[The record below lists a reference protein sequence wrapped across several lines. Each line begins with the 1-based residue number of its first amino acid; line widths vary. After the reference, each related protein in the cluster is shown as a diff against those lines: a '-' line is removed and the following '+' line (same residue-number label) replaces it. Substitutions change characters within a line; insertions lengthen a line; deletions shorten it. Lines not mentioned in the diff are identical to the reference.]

1 MQTNLPFWK
10 IYLDTCCLSRLLDPP
25 TQIRLIEEA
34 QAIRRILI
42 HFLRAHWSWISSKIV
57 VDEVEQTPDLG
68 KRIQVETWL
77 NLAHQIV
84 IVGAREISRGRQLES
99 LGFKKQDAL
108 HIACAESSK
117 ADIFLTTDD
126 RLLRRAQR
134 YQTRLYIRVEN
145 PVTWLEEVT
154 ESGHFRDDRS

>member
-25 TQIRLIEEA
+25 TQVRLIEET

-42 HFLRAHWSWISSKIV
+42 YFLRSHWSWVCSKIV
-57 VDEVEQTPDLG
+57 IDEVEQNPDLR
-68 KRIQVETWL
+68 KRIQVKVWL
-77 NLAHQIV
+77 NFAHEIV
-84 IVGAREISRGRQLES
+84 PIGRSEISRGLQLES
-99 LGFKKQDAL
+99 LGFKEQDAWHL
-108 HIACAESSK
+108 ACAESGK
-117 ADIFLTTDD
+117 ADVFLTTDD

-134 YQTRLYIRVEN
+134 YQSRLYIRVEN

-154 ESGHFRDDRS
+154 GSGRFRDDRS